1 MKLIPALEKSRIEP
15 LEARIAPASVAIFQ
29 DTDGDIITVKN
40 AGPGNLNDP
49 TQATFTLP
57 PLGADGIQEINLNSA
72 LFNNDTITI
81 TVKAAPGGD
90 GLINIGAINASATF
104 PPASGA
110 AVTTVDLKSIVVQG
124 DVGRIAVGT
133 GVGATAGLGSLT
145 VQSLGVADGGA
156 GGGVGVQVP
165 GDNTNTT
172 IAGNLGKLTV
182 LGDIFSA
189 SIFISGNLGATTIG
203 GSLIGANFLNSGS
216 ITTGSGFANGGLPT
230 APGNAGAV
238 KIGGSIIGGAGLGSG
253 SLFIAGNLPSLTIGG
268 DLVGGAGDQ
277 LGGTGGVAGSVLVS
291 GPLGI
296 GAVKIAGSIVGSPY
310 AVNPVSAGGNFVPF
324 ADSGSIRTSAG
335 PIGSLTVGG
344 SILGGAG
351 LFGGYVQS
359 ATTIGSVKVGGDIRG
374 DVSAA
379 DRYNNFNRLGFN
391 GGIQAR
397 GSMGSVSVGGSVVG
411 GYGNYSGVI
420 FVGNEDFNVPVGP
433 MPTNAA
439 AVTPGVNPNIPDFS
453 GNPPAQLFIPPNGS
467 GAMGAVKIGGSLVG
481 PSGGSLTGNG
491 GVPEAAAGWIKSDGP
506 MGKVSI
512 GGDIL
517 GGRGQYS
524 GSVQSHT
531 SIASVAVKGSI
542 VGGLGFDSGSVFAGS
557 PEFFAPISG
566 APILPASTGVGA
578 VKIGGSLIAGLGN
591 LSGTLYDDTLIKSVT
606 IGGNIVGDQ
615 SARFVLSAPGGA
627 IVSGGALGP
636 IVIKGSIIG
645 GFNAGP
651 GNINAFGG
659 NIASVSVGRDI
670 ISPVTNG
677 TPTTGIYAAGNLG
690 PVKVGGSISGAF
702 PTGGEVF
709 LLADGGIASVTVKG
723 RVQFADIM
731 AGSTFY
737 GTAYGNVT
745 TASNPDAFIGPV
757 KVGGD
762 WVASSIVAGLTSN
775 QATGAAFGTAG
786 NAIIDE
792 GIATAALNNNGI
804 ASRIASITIGGRLFG
819 TAGSG
824 GGDGYVFAAETIGAL
839 KLHGASTTPAFLAP
853 AGTLV
858 SLTPVGDADVFIFV
872 LGGT

>member
-40 AGPGNLNDP
+40 AGSGNLNDP

-72 LFNNDTITI
+72 LFQNDTITI

-90 GLINIGAINASATF
+90 GLINIGAINASALF

-110 AVTTVDLKSIVVQG
+110 AVTTVDLKAITVQG

-133 GVGATAGLGSLT
+133 GAGATAGLGSLK

-165 GDNTNTT
+165 GDTTNTT

-216 ITTGSGFANGGLPT
+216 IFTGNGFPT
-230 APGNAGAV
+230 GAPTGPGNAGAV

-253 SLFIAGNLPSLTIGG
+253 GLFIAGNLPSLTIGG

-277 LGGTGGVAGSVLVS
+277 LGGTGGAAGTVLVS

-296 GAVKIAGSIVGSPY
+296 GAVKIGGSIIGDPL
-310 AVNPVSAGGNFVPF
+310 AVNPTAAGGNFVPF
-324 ADSGSIRTSAG
+324 ADSGSIRTFAG

-359 ATTIGSVKVGGDIRG
+359 VTTIGSVKVGGDIRG

-397 GSMGSVSVGGSVVG
+397 GSMGPVSVGGSVVG

-420 FVGNEDFNVPVGP
+420 FVGNEDFNIPAGP
-433 MPTNAA
+433 FSTNVA
-439 AVTPGVNPNIPDFS
+439 AVTPGVTPNIPDFS
-453 GNPPAQLFIPPNGS
+453 GNPPSQLYIPPNGS
-467 GAMGAVKIGGSLVG
+467 GAMGAVKIGGSVTG
-481 PSGGSLTGNG
+481 ASGGSLTNNG
-491 GVPEAAAGWIKSDGP
+491 GVPEAASGWIKSDGP

-512 GGDIL
+512 GGDVL

-531 SIASVAVKGSI
+531 SIASVTVKGSI

-557 PEFFAPISG
+557 PEFFAPLSG

-615 SARFVLSAPGGA
+615 SARFGLAAPGGA

-645 GFNAGP
+645 GVNAGP
-651 GNINAFGG
+651 GNINAYGG

-670 ISPVTNG
+670 ISPSTNG

-702 PTGGEVF
+702 ATGGEVF
-709 LLADGGIASVTVKG
+709 LLADGSITSVTVKG

-737 GTAYGNVT
+737 GTVYGNVT

-775 QATGAAFGTAG
+775 QASGAAFGTAG

-824 GGDGYVFAAETIGAL
+824 GGDGYVFAAEAIGAL
-839 KLHGASTTPAFLAP
+839 KLHGSSTTAAFLAP
-853 AGTLV
+853 AGVLV

-872 LGGT
+872 LGGN